1 MLSRI
6 IEGIKTQNWFAV
18 ALEFVIVVLSIFFAL
33 QINSWN
39 EARKDRV
46 DERRFMSSLHGDLEL
61 AEELSSRVRGRRL
74 DLLNSVISASDVIF
88 VRVERNMLSNEE
100 CRAVG
105 SSHYFNIPVSDLPSV
120 AELIGTGRMAIIQD
134 AELRTALVGLQQVK
148 EALEFIIGIQ
158 IVGTIDLP
166 STYPELIQLESVFD
180 SDKGEVSARFH
191 CDVEKMHAHQKFKN
205 EFTANADRYDAYIRD
220 GLAPWSKHLD
230 KVHQL
235 VDISLEIQHE

>member
-1 MLSRI
+1 MLRRV
-6 IEGIKTQNWFAV
+6 IENVKTQNWFAV
-18 ALEFVIVVLSIFFAL
+18 ALEFLIVVLSIFFAL
-33 QINSWN
+33 QVNNWN
-39 EARKDRV
+39 EARKDRN
-46 DERRFMSSLHGDLEL
+46 DERRFVSRLHVDLEL

-74 DLLNSVISASDVIF
+74 DLLSSVISASEVIF
-88 VRVERNMLSNEE
+88 VRVERNMLSDEE

-120 AELIGTGRMAIIQD
+120 AELIATGRMVIIQD

-166 STYPELIQLESVFD
+166 STYPDLIQLESVFD
-180 SDKGEVSARFH
+180 SDRGEVASRFQ
-191 CDVEKMHAHQKFKN
+191 CDMEKMHTNQKFKN
-205 EFTANADRYDAYIRD
+205 NFSANADRYDAYIRD
-220 GLAPWSKHLD
+220 GLAPWSMHLD

-235 VDISLEIQHE
+235 VDISLGIQHE

>member
-33 QINSWN
+33 QINNWN

-46 DERRFMSSLHGDLEL
+46 DERRFMSNLHVDLEL
-61 AEELSSRVRGRRL
+61 AEGLSIRVRGRRL
-74 DLLNSVISASDVIF
+74 DLLSSVMSASDVIF
-88 VRVERNMLSNEE
+88 VRSERNMLSDEE

-105 SSHYFNIPVSDLPSV
+105 STHYFNIPISDLPSL
-120 AELIGTGRMAIIQD
+120 AELISTGRMAIIQD
-134 AELRTALVGLQQVK
+134 AELRAALVGLKQVK

-166 STYPELIQLESVFD
+166 STYPDLIQLESVFD
-180 SDKGEVSARFH
+180 LDKGEVASRFQ
-191 CDVEKMHAHQKFKN
+191 CNVEKMRANQNFQN
-205 EFTANADRYDAYIRD
+205 DFTANADRYDAYIRD
-220 GLAPWSKHLD
+220 GLAPWSVHLD
-230 KVHQL
+230 EVHQL
-235 VDISLEIQHE
+235 VDISLGIQHD

>member
-33 QINSWN
+33 QINNWN

-61 AEELSSRVRGRRL
+61 AEGLSIRVRGRRL
-74 DLLNSVISASDVIF
+74 DLLSSVMSASDVIF
-88 VRVERNMLSNEE
+88 VRSERNMLSDEE

-105 SSHYFNIPVSDLPSV
+105 STHYFNIPISDLPSL
-120 AELIGTGRMAIIQD
+120 AELISTGRMAIIQD
-134 AELRTALVGLQQVK
+134 AELRAALVGLKQVK

-166 STYPELIQLESVFD
+166 STYPDLIQLESVFD
-180 SDKGEVSARFH
+180 LDKGEVASRFQ
-191 CDVEKMHAHQKFKN
+191 CNVEKMRANQNFQN
-205 EFTANADRYDAYIRD
+205 DFTANADRYDAYIRD
-220 GLAPWSKHLD
+220 GLAPWSVHLD

-235 VDISLEIQHE
+235 VDISLGIQHD

>member
-33 QINSWN
+33 QINNWN
-39 EARKDRV
+39 EARKDRI

-74 DLLNSVISASDVIF
+74 DLLSSIINASDVIF
-88 VRVERNMLSNEE
+88 VRVDRNMLSDEE

-105 SSHYFNIPVSDLPSV
+105 SNHYFNIPISDLPSV

-134 AELRTALVGLQQVK
+134 AEFRTALVGLQQVK
-148 EALEFIIGIQ
+148 EALELIIGIQ

-166 STYPELIQLESVFD
+166 STYPDLIQLESFFN
-180 SDKGEVSARFH
+180 SDKGEVASRFQ
-191 CDVEKMHAHQKFKN
+191 CDVQKMHANQKFKN
-205 EFTANADRYDAYIRD
+205 DFTENADRYDAYIRD
-220 GLAPWSKHLD
+220 GLAPWSMHLD

-235 VDISLEIQHE
+235 VDISLGIQHE

>member
-33 QINSWN
+33 QINNWN

-46 DERRFMSSLHGDLEL
+46 DERHFMSSLHGDLEL
-61 AEELSSRVRGRRL
+61 AEGLSIRVRGRRL
-74 DLLNSVISASDVIF
+74 DLLSSVMSASDVIF
-88 VRVERNMLSNEE
+88 VRSERNMLSDEE

-105 SSHYFNIPVSDLPSV
+105 STHYFNIPISDLPSL
-120 AELIGTGRMAIIQD
+120 AELISTGRMAIIQD
-134 AELRTALVGLQQVK
+134 AELRAALVGLKQVK

-166 STYPELIQLESVFD
+166 STYPDLIQLESVFD
-180 SDKGEVSARFH
+180 LDKGEVASRFQ
-191 CDVEKMHAHQKFKN
+191 CNVEKMRANQNFRN
-205 EFTANADRYDAYIRD
+205 DFTANADRYDAYIRD
-220 GLAPWSKHLD
+220 GLAPWSVHLD

-235 VDISLEIQHE
+235 VDISLGIQHD